1 MRTLGLL
8 LITDVIGVIVA
19 NIFIVIII
27 ILMGW
32 QIFWR
37 SASQGEAQDMYE
49 IHENYISKVE
59 LDESEKNDK
68 GKDDLVGG

>member
-8 LITDVIGVIVA
+8 LITDVIRVIVA
-19 NIFIVIII
+19 NILIVIII
-27 ILMGW
+27 IL
-32 QIFWR
+32 IFWR
-37 SASQGEAQDMYE
+37 LASQGDAQDIYE

-68 GKDDLVGG
+68 GKDDLVG